1 VELVRLLSGLNC
13 QKKLEVQ
20 RISVLGGRDISG
32 HPDLSRHISKGVY
45 AKYITLFL
53 FAKYDNSNRNH
64 TLFT

>member
-1 VELVRLLSGLNC
+1 
-13 QKKLEVQ
+13 LEVQ